1 MRLSRISNL
10 RMQAVSAAVGILP
23 AVQPKVKGLQHWIVS
38 ARYQRAHVE
47 HRADLRAIV
56 QAPAED
62 CLV

>member
-1 MRLSRISNL
+1 
-10 RMQAVSAAVGILP
+10 MQAVSAAVGILP